1 MKTILEASELAEILR
16 NCFENNAGN
25 LNIKQSNLF
34 WLLNDTVLHIMKN
47 FEHHPSILK
56 IKCSIK

>member
-25 LNIKQSNLF
+25 LNIKRSNLF
-34 WLLNDTVLHIMKN
+34 WLLNDPVLHIMKN
-47 FEHHPSILK
+47 FEHHFK
-56 IKCSIK
+56 TVF